1 MKLRI
6 KLFMITMLAMLAFIG
21 IGFASWTFKN
31 SVETSNISVT
41 DKVAVAV
48 EMDETFG
55 LHAYAE
61 DTYTTEVT
69 ALYLICDAPTA
80 ATSDYLAGAGV
91 YWAYDA
97 AGEHAVTNLY
107 LKGQLEY
114 NAEDGVL
121 PLTSVTVTFTIT
133 NTIALDKYVTIGT
146 TAASA
151 DVTINPVADGAVV
164 AYTLALPTLA
174 YTAEVIAFDSVS
186 DVTTMNTYLA
196 SNLTGGIQVSA
207 SISAKSPTA

>member
-1 MKLRI
+1 MKLRT
-6 KLFMITMLAMLAFIG
+6 KLFVITLLAMLAFVG
-21 IGFASWTFKN
+21 VGFASWTFLN
-31 SVETSNISVT
+31 EVETSNITVT

-55 LHAYAE
+55 LKAYAE
-61 DTYTTEVT
+61 ESYVNEVT
-69 ALYLICDAPTA
+69 TLYLICDAPTV

-97 AGEHAVTNLY
+97 AGEHPVTNLY

-133 NTIALDKYVTIGT
+133 NDIALDKYVTIGST
-146 TAASA
+146 VASA
-151 DVTINPVADGAVV
+151 DVVVSPVADGALV
-164 AYTLALPTLA
+164 AYTLALPTVA
-174 YTAEVIAFDSVS
+174 YTSDATSIADVAG
-186 DVTTMNTYLA
+186 VTTMNTYLA
-196 SNLTGGIQVSA
+196 SHLTGGIQVSA
-207 SISAKSPTA
+207 QITNKVE